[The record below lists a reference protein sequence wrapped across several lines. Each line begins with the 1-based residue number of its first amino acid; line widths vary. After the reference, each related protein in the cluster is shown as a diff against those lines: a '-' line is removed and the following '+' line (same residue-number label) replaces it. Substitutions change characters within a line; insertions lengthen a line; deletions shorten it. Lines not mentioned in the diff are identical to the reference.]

1 MEEIL
6 PLNQL
11 ASCRVAGEDL
21 GLSPVPLLD
30 C

>member
-1 MEEIL
+1 MEEKL
-6 PLNQL
+6 LLNQI